1 MAYSVHYCIHPPLS
15 YVVHTKSK
23 LGLGSSS
30 ADLEQCEKRGAGE
43 S

>member
-15 YVVHTKSK
+15 YVIRTKSK

-30 ADLEQCEKRGAGE
+30 ADLEQCRKRGAGKT
-43 S
+43 